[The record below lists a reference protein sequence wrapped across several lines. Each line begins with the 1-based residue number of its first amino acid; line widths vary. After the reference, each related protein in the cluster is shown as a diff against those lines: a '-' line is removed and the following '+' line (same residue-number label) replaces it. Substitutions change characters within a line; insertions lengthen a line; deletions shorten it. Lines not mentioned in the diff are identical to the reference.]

1 MPNPGRSLRMLR
13 RPSDPRSTVPRLSPP
28 VAFAV
33 VAATFVWFLAASSA
47 PSPLYVVYQETFAF
61 SEFTLTTVFAV
72 YVLALIAA
80 LLVAGSLSDHIGRK
94 PVLLGAIGLEA
105 VSLVLFLLADG
116 VGWLLVARVVQGV
129 ATGAATATLPA
140 TLVDLAARGD
150 RPERAGVVNGT
161 APLSGL
167 AVGALGC
174 GLLVEYAPAP
184 TRLVW
189 ALLLAGLVLAA
200 VLVAL
205 IPETI
210 DRRPG
215 ALASL
220 RPRVGVP
227 PRVRSGFAV
236 IVPILL
242 ASWALAGLYLSL
254 GGSVV
259 AQVFGVRDHLVGG
272 LTVVALV
279 GTGAVTAFALRGRVP
294 VTLLVPA
301 AWLLAAG
308 TVVTLAGVLTGVLA
322 LAAVGAVVAGLGFGS
337 AAYATFGTM
346 STLAAPHERGELFAA
361 LYTLAYLAFSV
372 PAMVAGVAATLGE
385 LRPTALVYGGVV
397 AVLAVVAAV
406 LGRRDPVPATG
417 EPVPAPTRGS

>member
-1 MPNPGRSLRMLR
+1 M
-13 RPSDPRSTVPRLSPP
+13 PRLSPP

-33 VAATFVWFLAASSA
+33 VAATFVWVLAASSA
-47 PSPLYVVYQETFAF
+47 PSPLYVVYQESFAF

-94 PVLLGAIGLEA
+94 PVLLGAIALEA

-174 GLLVEYAPAP
+174 GLLVEYAPARDP
-184 TRLVW
+184 P
-189 ALLLAGLVLAA
+189 GLGAA
-200 VLVAL
+200 A
-205 IPETI
+205 
-210 DRRPG
+210 RRPG
-215 ALASL
+215 PGRRAG
-220 RPRVGVP
+220 RPDPGDHRPSAGGARVAAPAGRGAAAGAV
-227 PRVRSGFAV
+227 RVRRDRADPAGELGARRAL
-236 IVPILL
+236 PL
-242 ASWALAGLYLSL
+242 ARGL
-254 GGSVV
+254 GGR
-259 AQVFGVRDHLVGG
+259 AGVRCARPPGRRAHRRRARRDRRGDGLRAARARPGDAARPGG
-272 LTVVALV
+272 L
-279 GTGAVTAFALRGRVP
+279 
-294 VTLLVPA
+294 A
-301 AWLLAAG
+301 ARRG

-406 LGRRDPVPATG
+406 LGRRVPVPATG

>member
-105 VSLVLFLLADG
+105 VSLMLFLLADG

-161 APLSGL
+161 AP
-167 AVGALGC
+167 
-174 GLLVEYAPAP
+174 
-184 TRLVW
+184 TRLAW

-406 LGRRDPVPATG
+406 LGRRVPVPATG